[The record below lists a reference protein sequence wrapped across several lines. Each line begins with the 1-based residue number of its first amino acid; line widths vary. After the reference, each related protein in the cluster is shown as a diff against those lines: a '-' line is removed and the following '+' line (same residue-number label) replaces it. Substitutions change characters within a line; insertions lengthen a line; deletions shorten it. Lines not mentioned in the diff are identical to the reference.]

1 MNRFDPG
8 RFSAVLIPL
17 GAGLVALL
25 IGAVIL
31 LLLGAN
37 PIDAYASMVSGSFG
51 SINAFA
57 DTLVKAG
64 PLLFVG
70 IGTCIA
76 YRCGVINIGGEGQIV
91 MGGICAT
98 LVALSFK
105 DLPGLVLLPLG
116 LLAGFLGGAM
126 WAAIAGVLK
135 IKFRVNEVLSTIMLN
150 SIAGLIMTF
159 LLTGTLMDP
168 SSADAS
174 IRIPQTER
182 MPLAVDLLRWVPTRL
197 HVGVLLA
204 VVMAILVY
212 VLLWRTTIGYRIRA
226 VGFNPRASQY
236 AGIPVNRYLLLGFLL
251 SGALGGL
258 GGAVELYGVTH
269 RLFSDG
275 SAQGFTG
282 NAGFNGIV
290 AALFG
295 GLHPLGTIAASILF
309 GALLVGANS
318 LQRTVQVPSAFV
330 STLDGMIV
338 VFVVA
343 TQVWAQRRSVRRV
356 DESAIESNDRDA
368 RTTRTPLAFL
378 RALILRR

>member
-8 RFSAVLIPL
+8 RLSAVLIPL

-51 SINAFA
+51 SLNAFA

-76 YRCGVINIGGEGQIV
+76 FRCGVINIGGEGQIV

-116 LLAGFLGGAM
+116 LLAGFLGGAT

-182 MPLAVDLLRWVPTRL
+182 MPLAVDLLRWVPTRM
-197 HVGVLLA
+197 HIGVLLA

-212 VLLWRTTIGYRIRA
+212 VLLWRT
-226 VGFNPRASQY
+226 
-236 AGIPVNRYLLLGFLL
+236 
-251 SGALGGL
+251 
-258 GGAVELYGVTH
+258 
-269 RLFSDG
+269 
-275 SAQGFTG
+275 
-282 NAGFNGIV
+282 
-290 AALFG
+290 
-295 GLHPLGTIAASILF
+295 
-309 GALLVGANS
+309 
-318 LQRTVQVPSAFV
+318 
-330 STLDGMIV
+330 
-338 VFVVA
+338 
-343 TQVWAQRRSVRRV
+343 
-356 DESAIESNDRDA
+356 
-368 RTTRTPLAFL
+368 
-378 RALILRR
+378 

>member
-1 MNRFDPG
+1 M
-8 RFSAVLIPL
+8 LIPL
-17 GAGLVALL
+17 GAGLVALI
-25 IGAVIL
+25 IGAIIL

-37 PIDAYASMVSGSFG
+37 PLDAYAAMVSGSFG
-51 SINAFA
+51 SFNAFA
-57 DTLVKAG
+57 DTLVKAS

-91 MGGICAT
+91 IGGTCAT
-98 LVALSFK
+98 LAALLLK
-105 DLPGLVLLPLG
+105 DSPGLVLVPLG
-116 LLAGFLGGAM
+116 LAAGFLGGAF
-126 WAAIAGVLK
+126 WAAIAGILK
-135 IKFRVNEVLSTIMLN
+135 VRFRVNEVLSTIMLN
-150 SIAGLIMTF
+150 SIAALIMTF
-159 LLTGTLMDP
+159 LLTGPLMDP

-182 MPLAVDLLRWVPTRL
+182 MPLAADLLRWVPTRL
-197 HVGVLLA
+197 HIGVLIA

-212 VLLWRTTIGYRIRA
+212 ILLWRTTIGYRIRA

-236 AGIPVNRYLLLGFLL
+236 AGIPVNRYVLLGFVL

-295 GLHPLGTIAASILF
+295 GLHPLGTIASSILF

-343 TQVWAQRRSVRRV
+343 TQVWAQRQSARRA
-356 DESAIESNDRDA
+356 DNSLKHSLEQDA
-368 RTTRTPLAFL
+368 QAPSKTPALL
-378 RALILRR
+378 RAFKPRR